1 MKIWKTI
8 YLNLLNYRNRVEGI
22 REICKRKWIQW
33 RAKRYISKGSSW
45 QKQRIRMR
53 SNFRPNIRLA
63 TNILLVIGTF
73 AIALKI
79 APIAV
84 VYQEKKFMY

>member
-1 MKIWKTI
+1 
-8 YLNLLNYRNRVEGI
+8 
-22 REICKRKWIQW
+22 
-33 RAKRYISKGSSW
+33 
-45 QKQRIRMR
+45 MR

-79 APIAV
+79 NPIAK
-84 VYQEKKFMY
+84 VYKEKNYVLNI